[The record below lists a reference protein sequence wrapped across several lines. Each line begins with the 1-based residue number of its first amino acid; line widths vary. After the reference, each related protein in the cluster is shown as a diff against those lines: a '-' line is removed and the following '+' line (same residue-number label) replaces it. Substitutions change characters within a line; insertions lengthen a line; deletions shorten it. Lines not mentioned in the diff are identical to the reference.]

1 MSRRSPSPFTLGLE
15 FSLEQPLDFED
26 ARDAARKFAEQRQEA
41 RQMLESAYAEQA
53 QAEFDYRKARREQ
66 RMKATDDTGKER
78 DEFVDAATAEHR
90 KARDLALYKVKIIN
104 ERLEEIDA
112 SRASLHRLIEWSA
125 AIDPAAEHD
134 RSEQKRDHAGAMREL
149 ERRAT

>member
-15 FSLEQPLDFED
+15 FSLDQPLDFED
-26 ARDAARKFAEQRQEA
+26 ARDATRRFAEQRQEA

-66 RMKATDDTGKER
+66 RLSATDTSEKER
-78 DEFVDAATAEHR
+78 TEFVEAQTAEHR
-90 KARDLALYKVKIIN
+90 KARDLAQYKVKIII

-134 RSEQKRDHAGAMREL
+134 RSNRGANHGTAMAEL